1 MPRRPNTAVVAENA
15 DLNEPTFEVTD
26 TGRAALAAPE
36 STDEVEEEEIPTHEL
51 DWAPI
56 GSKLVG
62 TDQGVVFARPDGGQG
77 RGGETLLPKT
87 DVAGKLPAGARIQK
101 IGEGVYR
108 GVQLDSGREDKP
120 ALITA
125 TALECIQQF
134 VPYFHG

>member
-1 MPRRPNTAVVAENA
+1 MARPKAV
-15 DLNEPTFEVTD
+15 EVVEITPA
-26 TGRAALAAPE
+26 GRAALLEPE
-36 STDEVEEEEIPTHEL
+36 TPDTLEAVNETPTHAL
-51 DWAPI
+51 DEAPI

-62 TDQGVVFARPDGGQG
+62 TDQGVVFARPDGGEG